1 MKKTLGLLSTVSI
14 CLLFAAGAQAGDP
27 AGSWKWKITT
37 PNGDTIE
44 TSLKLELKDGSL
56 TGTYANQFG
65 ESPIKDASFKD
76 ETVAFSVD
84 REMGGNKFTIKYS
97 GKLDG
102 DSIKGSIELPDFGGG
117 GPTKMD
123 WIATR
128 AK

>member
-1 MKKTLGLLSTVSI
+1 MKKTLRLLATVSLS
-14 CLLFAAGAQAGDP
+14 LLIASAALAGDP
-27 AGSWKWKITT
+27 TGSWKWRITT
-37 PNGDTIE
+37 PNGDTID

-56 TGTYANQFG
+56 TGTYGNQFG

-123 WIATR
+123 WNAAR

>member
-1 MKKTLGLLSTVSI
+1 MKTLRLFSAACLFLLVAS
-14 CLLFAAGAQAGDP
+14 AAQAGDP
-27 AGSWKWKITT
+27 TGSWKWKITT
-37 PNGDTIE
+37 PNGDTID
-44 TSLKLELKDGSL
+44 TSLKLELKDGNL
-56 TGTYANQFG
+56 TGTYGNQFG
-65 ESPIKDASFKD
+65 ESPIKEASFRD

-84 REMGGNKFTIKYS
+84 RELGGNKFTIKYN

-123 WIATR
+123 WNATR

>member
-65 ESPIKDASFKD
+65 ESRNWPQGSALTMILLACVV
-76 ETVAFSVD
+76 VALLVYI
-84 REMGGNKFTIKYS
+84 RQ
-97 GKLDG
+97 
-102 DSIKGSIELPDFGGG
+102 LPKAERHG
-117 GPTKMD
+117 
-123 WIATR
+123 
-128 AK
+128 